1 MSWPQP
7 PGYVHQVRPLLHLAR
22 QPSYYCGPHFTFLV
36 RQMIHE
42 SWLPDAVAVETQLAL
57 SVSAQR
63 AADGSKLRLLLV
75 NSGGGEV
82 TAAVDIDGMDTDPA
96 VTLTTLSAAD
106 PSAAN
111 PPGQPTLVSPSTKHA
126 TLRPGTDTL
135 TLPPY
140 SFTVVLFDKA

>member
-1 MSWPQP
+1 MHRQGFSLCSIGTSASGRPYLVME
-7 PGYVHQVRPLLHLAR
+7 YVEGVPIDRWCDERDLSLEQRVRL
-22 QPSYYCGPHFTFLV
+22 FL
-36 RQMIHE
+36 
-42 SWLPDAVAVETQLAL
+42 
-57 SVSAQR
+57 
-63 AADGSKLRLLLV
+63 
-75 NSGGGEV
+75 EV

-126 TLRPGTDTL
+126 TLRPGTDAL